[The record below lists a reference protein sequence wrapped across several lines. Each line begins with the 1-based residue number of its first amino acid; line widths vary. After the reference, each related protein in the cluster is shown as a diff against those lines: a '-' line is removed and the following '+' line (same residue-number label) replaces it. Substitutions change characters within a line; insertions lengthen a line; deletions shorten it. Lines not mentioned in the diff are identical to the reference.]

1 MRPRPFGGYLVRPD
15 VAERVVAP
23 PRGRVS
29 REELETHMESEPLSI
44 LHVVRSGSS
53 IPPERLAEHRLAC
66 ARQLRSFL
74 RRRIFEPLEEP
85 TYLVYRSADDGHTV
99 TGLLAEVPVAA
110 YEEGHLKPH
119 ERLREEQVD
128 RIADHLD
135 AVGASSLPVMAAYRS
150 APDLDALTSGATHA
164 EPLVDITVAG
174 GRQTLWAVPPEQ
186 HAEVRM
192 ALSDI
197 DDLYIADGHHRVEAA
212 RRVAERRRSRSDGRD
227 RDAPHQHLLV
237 LMAAADDL
245 ATAPYHRWLRDT
257 GRADPS
263 ELSERLRERGFDV
276 TRTGPEPVRP
286 DRNGEFGMLLD
297 GTWFQLSAPADLPSS
312 APTDRVP
319 VSILH
324 ERILTPLFAVDDP
337 ESDTRLEFVAGNGGV
352 QELVERC
359 RREGGIGFTL
369 APTDVGAVLDV
380 ADAGQTMP
388 PKSTWFVPKLCSGL
402 LLRVIEGL
410 GGPAAPRTAGDEG
423 SAIGTSP

>member
-23 PRGRVS
+23 PRGQVS
-29 REELETHMESEPLSI
+29 QEELEAHIEAEPLSI

-66 ARQLRSFL
+66 ARQLRAFL
-74 RRRIFEPLEEP
+74 HHGIFEPLEEP
-85 TYLVYRSADDGHTV
+85 TYLVYRSTDDGHTV

-110 YEEGHLKPH
+110 YEEGQLKPH
-119 ERLREEQVD
+119 ERLREEQVE

-150 APDLDALTSGATHA
+150 APDLDALTSGATDA

-174 GRQTLWAVPPEQ
+174 GRQTLWSVPPER
-186 HAEVRM
+186 HPEVRT
-192 ALSDI
+192 ALSDK

-212 RRVAERRRSRSDGRD
+212 RRVAERRRSRPGGRD
-227 RDAPHQHLLV
+227 PDAPHQHLLI
-237 LMAAADDL
+237 LMAAADDFD
-245 ATAPYHRWLRDT
+245 TVPYHRWLRDT
-257 GRADPS
+257 GRADP

-276 TRTGPEPVRP
+276 TRAGPEPVRP
-286 DRNGEFGMLLD
+286 DRNGEFGMLLH
-297 GTWFQLSAPADLPSS
+297 GTWFRLSAPADLPSS
-312 APTDRVP
+312 APTDRVAA
-319 VSILH
+319 SILH
-324 ERILTPLFAVDDP
+324 ERILTPLFAVDHP
-337 ESDTRLEFVAGNGGV
+337 ESDPRLEFVSGDGGV

-359 RREGGIGFTL
+359 RRDGGIGFTL

-380 ADAGQTMP
+380 ADAGETMP

-410 GGPAAPRTAGDEG
+410 GGPAVPRAAGDEG
-423 SAIGTSP
+423 AAIGTSP